1 MRHMFFLQKYYG
13 SNKHQYPN
21 QRDHKMVNKK
31 NKETLDHKTNIETDS
46 DKTYS
51 AKAILKKQRQVYMLM
66 IQGI

>member
-1 MRHMFFLQKYYG
+1 MRYMFFLQKYYG
-13 SNKHQYPN
+13 SNKHQCPN

-31 NKETLDHKTNIETDS
+31 NNETLDHKTNIETDS